1 VVIFA
6 VEKEDTLPISRR
18 FTSLMFVA
26 LCTIYCTQC
35 TRVMP
40 AAWAQS
46 APSAGAMTDALNAVQ
61 PTLANVDTAL
71 AGVEVRKWRAPGD
84 VKETTASDIQSI
96 QKDINGTLPALV
108 SQSQAAPSAIG
119 PAFAVFR
126 NIDALYDVLLRVTE
140 TATLAGSQQEATRLE
155 QVRSDLQTRRSQLGN
170 ALLASATAQDASV
183 VQLRTSLDTASRAMA
198 AQQSTAAAKKV
209 VVNDGPDAATKTVH
223 KRKPRTPTPAPSAA
237 ATTASPQ
244 Q

>member
-1 VVIFA
+1 VVISSA
-6 VEKEDTLPISRR
+6 EKEDTVLISRH
-18 FTSLMFVA
+18 FPSLLF
-26 LCTIYCTQC
+26 
-35 TRVMP
+35 
-40 AAWAQS
+40 AAVCATACVQLPSAFAQS
-46 APSAGAMTDALNAVQ
+46 AASTNALTDALSTIQ

-71 AGVEVRKWRAPGD
+71 SGVELRKWKAPGD

-108 SQSQAAPSAIG
+108 NESQAAPNAIG

-140 TATLAGSQQEATRLE
+140 TATLAGSQQEAARLE

-170 ALLASATAQDASV
+170 ALFASATAQDASV
-183 VQLRTSLDTASRAMA
+183 VQLRTSLDAATRTMA
-198 AQQSTAAAKKV
+198 THTSTATAKKV
-209 VVNDGPDAATKTVH
+209 VVDDGPEATVKPVH
-223 KRKPRTPTPAPSAA
+223 KRKPRPTQPAPSAA